1 MANEVGSQSKGATN
15 MKVKWRYRALI
26 LALVLATVAGCAPS
40 IAQKTE
46 QIISQPQTN
55 STPGTIETTTAQVTS
70 EPPSTPP
77 PVKEEESRFPETRV
91 SVMAVGDIMVHDQQL
106 EGAWNAANKSYDF
119 LPSFQHVQPLFQ
131 EADWVIGNLET
142 TLTGQEARYSGYPM
156 FNSPESL
163 AKTLIDVG
171 FTAVSTA
178 NNHSLDRKE
187 KGVLGTIE
195 HLDQVGLL
203 HTGTFRSPQERD
215 EPLMLSKD
223 GLTMGMLSYSYG
235 TNGIPIP
242 EGKSYLVNL
251 IDPALIKK
259 DIARAREKGAD
270 LVAVSLHFGD
280 EYKRMPNAFQKQIAE
295 QCLQFGADL
304 ILGHHPHVVQPFEW
318 KTVTLEDGQQ
328 HKGLI
333 AYSLGNFI
341 SAQRWDYKDVGAILK
356 LTLYKGENGEA
367 SIENAEMIPTY
378 VYYSKKN
385 GKRSYVIYPV
395 PQTLAKLQNG
405 AKDVNVSKE
414 AIQYM
419 KQLNEEI
426 PVHVTKEVTPKKA
439 S

>member
-1 MANEVGSQSKGATN
+1 
-15 MKVKWRYRALI
+15 MKVKWRCG
-26 LALVLATVAGCAPS
+26 VLAITLYLAVVAGCVPPNTQLKEQNTVQPPPPMPPS
-40 IAQKTE
+40 A
-46 QIISQPQTN
+46 
-55 STPGTIETTTAQVTS
+55 TIEHSAELVS
-70 EPPSTPP
+70 HEPPPA
-77 PVKEEESRFPETRV
+77 PVQEQATSRFPETRV

-106 EGAWNAANKSYDF
+106 EGAWNAADQSYDF
-119 LPSFQHVQPLFQ
+119 LPSFVHVQPLFQ
-131 EADWVIGNLET
+131 GADWVIGNLET
-142 TLTGQEARYSGYPM
+142 TLTGREARYSGYPM

-163 AKTLIDVG
+163 VQTLIDVG

-187 KGVLGTIE
+187 AGVLKTIE

-203 HTGTFRSPQERD
+203 HTGTFRNPQERD

-223 GLTMGMLSYSYG
+223 GLTLALLSYTYG

-242 EGKSYLVNL
+242 EGKPYLVNL
-251 IDPALIKK
+251 IDRELMKK

-270 LVAVSLHFGD
+270 LVAVALHFGD
-280 EYKRMPNAFQKQIAE
+280 EYKRLPNAFQKQTAE
-295 QCLQFGADL
+295 LALQYGADL
-304 ILGHHPHVVQPFEW
+304 ILGAHPHVVQPYEW
-318 KTVTLEDGQQ
+318 KTVTLADGQE

-356 LTLYKGENGEA
+356 LTLHKGENGEA
-367 SIENAEMIPTY
+367 SIEHAEMIPTY
-378 VYYSKKN
+378 VYFSRIN

-395 PQTLAKLQNG
+395 PQTLEKLKNG
-405 AKDVNVSKE
+405 EKDVNVSKE

-419 KQLNEEI
+419 NRLQQEI
-426 PVHVTKEVTPKKA
+426 PAHVHQEVTQKKA

>member
-1 MANEVGSQSKGATN
+1 
-15 MKVKWRYRALI
+15 MKVKWRCGALAI
-26 LALVLATVAGCAPS
+26 ALALAMVAGCVPPNTQLKEQNRVQPPPPMPPS
-40 IAQKTE
+40 AATEPATE
-46 QIISQPQTN
+46 QVSH
-55 STPGTIETTTAQVTS
+55 
-70 EPPSTPP
+70 EPPPEP
-77 PVKEEESRFPETRV
+77 LQEENASRFPETRV

-106 EGAWNAANKSYDF
+106 EGAWNSAEQSYDF
-119 LPSFQHVQPLFQ
+119 LPSFVHVQPLFQ

-163 AKTLIDVG
+163 AQTLIDVG

-187 KGVLGTIE
+187 AGVLKTIE

-203 HTGTFRSPQERD
+203 HTGTFRNPQERD
-215 EPLMLSKD
+215 ESLMLSKD
-223 GLTMGMLSYSYG
+223 GLTLALLSYTYG

-242 EGKSYLVNL
+242 EGKPYLVNL
-251 IDPALIKK
+251 IDHELMKK

-270 LVAVSLHFGD
+270 LVAVALHFGD
-280 EYKRMPNAFQKQIAE
+280 EYKRLPNAFQKQTAE
-295 QCLQFGADL
+295 SALQYGADL
-304 ILGHHPHVVQPFEW
+304 ILGAHPHVVQPYEW
-318 KTVTLEDGQQ
+318 KTVTLEDGQE

-333 AYSLGNFI
+333 AYSLDNFI

-356 LTLYKGENGEA
+356 LTLHKGENGEA
-367 SIENAEMIPTY
+367 SIEHAEMIPTY
-378 VYYSKKN
+378 VYFSRKN

-395 PQTLAKLQNG
+395 PQTLEKLKNSE
-405 AKDVNVSKE
+405 KDVNVSKE

-419 KQLNEEI
+419 NRLQQEI
-426 PVHVTKEVTPKKA
+426 PVHVIQEVTQKKA